1 VLLKPGEFVF
11 GSRFT
16 RHAEKKESFD
26 TMTTPLSGIIPAL
39 ATPFDDRGALAVN
52 RIRENIERY
61 NRVGLSGYLANGSTG
76 ESVLLDRAEFEGS
89 LAAVRESAAQG
100 RILIAGTGVDS
111 TAETIS
117 RTEVAAKLGYDYALV
132 APPYFFKPMMKSD
145 LLVEHFRRV
154 ADASRIPVLLYSVP
168 QFTGVAIEADVAA
181 RLSEHPNIAGMKDSS
196 GNVDRVGTILSLVPA
211 SFQLMTGS
219 SSTIYP
225 TMVMGGRGAILALA
239 TFLPEI
245 CIEIYKAAAAGDS
258 AKALEIQRR
267 VIQPTQ
273 KIVGARGISGVK
285 YAMDCRGYYGGPAR
299 RPLLPLQ
306 ESEKKDIESLLA
318 AFAPAVAAN

>member
-1 VLLKPGEFVF
+1 
-11 GSRFT
+11 
-16 RHAEKKESFD
+16 
-26 TMTTPLSGIIPAL
+26 MTTPLSGIIPAL
-39 ATPFDDRGALAVN
+39 ATPFDDRGALAVD
-52 RIRENIERY
+52 RIRENIGRY
-61 NRVGLSGYLANGSTG
+61 NRLGLSGYLANGSTG
-76 ESVLLDRAEFEGS
+76 ESVLLDRAEFERS
-89 LAAVRESAAQG
+89 LAAVRETAAPG

-168 QFTGVAIEADVAA
+168 QFTGVPIEADVAA

-225 TMVMGGRGAILALA
+225 TMLMGGRGAILALA